1 MILHGHL
8 GTLASGLL
16 SIAALAACVV
26 VARGGAEAGQRLAE
40 TPRQPP
46 GLDEEEAYFAGLIGG
61 DDGAIEGATP
71 RLRAVI
77 SRRDP
82 HGAHVFHHE
91 CRGSGAMSEPRVAVE
106 DGGGA
111 LVALTF
117 EGAVDC
123 GTGPILAAGGPSDF
137 DALVMRLDSRGAV
150 RWIRTLSDAGPQA
163 LAAVAVD
170 PWGGVIVAGSFEG
183 TIDLGGPSIT
193 AGSARDVLLAALD
206 PDGHLV
212 WQRHF
217 ASAGSAYGVDVDVA
231 RSGRIVLL
239 ARGSAEIDFG
249 TGPLSA
255 SRSAAFVA
263 AFDPDGRSLW
273 SHAITGAGDI
283 YPARIRALPGN
294 RTLVTGAFVG
304 DADFGAG
311 PVSSAGRSDAFA
323 AELDAHGQLVG
334 SARLGEALREAS
346 ERARPEMAPSL
357 ALRDILDRLTGN
369 ADCPDGPPSCGQE

>member
-61 DDGAIEGATP
+61 DEGAIEGATP

-123 GTGPILAAGGPSDF
+123 GAGPIYAADEGDF
-137 DALVMRLDSRGAV
+137 DALVIAFDPLGRV
-150 RWIRTLSDAGPQA
+150 RWTVHVAAPGAQA
-163 LAAVAVD
+163 IAAVAID
-170 PWGGVIVAGSFEG
+170 PWGSALIAGSFEG
-183 TIDLGGPSIT
+183 TIDLGGAPMT
-193 AGSARDVLLAALD
+193 AGSSRDALLAKLD
-206 PDGHLV
+206 ADGKLV

-217 ASAGSAYGVDVDVA
+217 GGGEPAFGVDVDVTRTG
-231 RSGRIVLL
+231 RSLLL
-239 ARGSAEIDFG
+239 ARGRAPIDFG
-249 TGPLSA
+249 DGARQDPRATAFLAAFESDGRPAWSRGFVADGEIAA
-255 SRSAAFVA
+255 SRA
-263 AFDPDGRSLW
+263 
-273 SHAITGAGDI
+273 
-283 YPARIRALPGN
+283 RALPGN
-294 RTLVTGAFVG
+294 QILMSGTFSGAI
-304 DADFGAG
+304 DLGAG
-311 PVSSAGRSDAFA
+311 LVSSAGRSDAFVMR
-323 AELDAHGQLVG
+323 LDGEGHPLATARFGEIFASAPPAPGGADPPLTVRLRDLVDQLTQDASAPVDP
-334 SARLGEALREAS
+334 SARLR
-346 ERARPEMAPSL
+346 
-357 ALRDILDRLTGN
+357 
-369 ADCPDGPPSCGQE
+369 